1 MKTIRIAG
9 YCLALMV
16 FTGTVWGNSLVKPL
30 VEKESAVA
38 IKKPAAIKGAPA
50 ETGMAETGPQVITV
64 EELEDWLV
72 LNKRATWR
80 YFDQL
85 DRDKQQQI
93 LLAYQRNLDV
103 EALTNQVLR
112 TYWQTRRR

>member
-1 MKTIRIAG
+1 MNNIRMAG
-9 YCLALMV
+9 FCLALV
-16 FTGTVWGNSLVKPL
+16 LFSSTVWGNILVKPL
-30 VEKESAVA
+30 VEKESVVV
-38 IKKPAAIKGAPA
+38 IQKPTAIKGAPA
-50 ETGMAETGPQVITV
+50 ETGMAETGPQVTTV

-85 DRDKQQQI
+85 ERDKQQQI

-112 TYWQTRRR
+112 TYWQARRR